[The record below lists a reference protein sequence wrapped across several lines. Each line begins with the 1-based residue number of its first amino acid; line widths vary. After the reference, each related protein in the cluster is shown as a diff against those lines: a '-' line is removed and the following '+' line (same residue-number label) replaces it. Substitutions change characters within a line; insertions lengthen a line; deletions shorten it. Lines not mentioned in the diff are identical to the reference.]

1 LFVRNKAVA
10 IVEKRKLLIF
20 LPVCRMYSPKK
31 LKSVWGC
38 GEHRKHAAKK
48 PPIDT
53 LFAPSSGTK
62 APILINELIIHSQRK
77 QMELA

>member
-1 LFVRNKAVA
+1 
-10 IVEKRKLLIF
+10 
-20 LPVCRMYSPKK
+20 MYSPKK

>member
-1 LFVRNKAVA
+1 LFVGNKAVA

-20 LPVCRMYSPKK
+20 LPHVYSPKK

-62 APILINELIIHSQRK
+62 APILINELIIYSQRK
-77 QMELA
+77 QMKLA